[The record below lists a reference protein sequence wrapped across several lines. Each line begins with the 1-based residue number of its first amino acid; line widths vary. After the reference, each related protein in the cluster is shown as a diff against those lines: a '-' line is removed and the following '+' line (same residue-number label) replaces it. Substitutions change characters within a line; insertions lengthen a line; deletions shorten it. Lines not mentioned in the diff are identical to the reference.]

1 MSWIKSDNGLKI
13 SDTSS
18 ILEQV
23 QNVFLQAFPNLNI
36 EPSTPQGQIITFI
49 TELFTKAQTDVLEF
63 ANIILNGGTGIWL
76 DAYCKT
82 YYGIIRKTASKGS
95 VTALISGTIGTIIP
109 AGFTAKSGDYEFETI
124 SEYIIASSGNVY
136 AELFAKNDG
145 DFSVNID
152 TLTTIITPVTGVER
166 ITNPYES
173 VAGSDIETDNELRLR
188 AANSLTYR
196 ATSIFDGM
204 LAQILQLTG
213 VSKIAGKENNTK
225 NTVSYK
231 GIVLEPNSIA
241 VVVKGGDLQAIGK
254 IMLENKTV
262 GADVMGDIDINVYEE
277 ISKQTSTMRIYRPT
291 QVALKAELQ
300 VAINNLTT
308 QDYADQLK
316 NQIINIIDNYNIND
330 EIIPFQVASSLSL
343 MNVKLVDFKMGII
356 TGSATYNPIQL
367 NFTDEATISP
377 ANIVVST
384 YE

>member
-1 MSWIKSDNGLKI
+1 MSWTKTDNGLEL
-13 SDTSS
+13 SDTST

-36 EPSTPQGQIITFI
+36 EPSTPQGQIITAI
-49 TELFTKAQTDVLEF
+49 TEMFVQAQSDITEF
-63 ANIILNGGTGIWL
+63 ANIFVNGGTGIWL

-124 SEYIIASSGNVY
+124 SEYIIESGGSCY
-136 AELFAKNDG
+136 AELFAKDDG

-225 NTVSYK
+225 NSVSYK
-231 GIVLEPNSIA
+231 GIMLEPNSIA

-254 IMLENKTV
+254 VMLENKTV

-277 ISKQTSTMRIYRPT
+277 VSKQTSTMRIYRPT
-291 QVALKAELQ
+291 QVVLKAELQ

-308 QDYADQLK
+308 QDYAEQLK

-330 EIIPFQVASSLSL
+330 EIIPFQVASNLSL
-343 MNVKLVDFKMGII
+343 MNVKLVDFKMGLVSS
-356 TGSATYNPIQL
+356 SATYNPIQL
-367 NFTDEATISP
+367 NFTDEATISS
-377 ANIVVST
+377 ANIVVSI